1 MAEVSTGNLR
11 ILLEKDATTDQIW
24 CHKQPELTYTVTE
37 PTLFISPLFPTPTM
51 FKSSIF
57 IAVASVFAIG
67 AVNTARL
74 YSQSEVDFKTEI
86 RPILSNR
93 CFACHGPDE
102 EKIEGG
108 LQLDSFTSAT
118 KAADSGSLAIVP
130 GKASES
136 EMIRRILSTDEEE
149 RMPPP
154 HFGDKLTEREAEL
167 LRKWIDSGAKYS
179 KHWAFD
185 SLAKPDWSHNATMPG
200 FEAWNAHPVDQLLLN
215 KLQEKG
221 WTPSQQADLRTLIR
235 RVSLDLTGLPPT
247 IEQQH
252 RLLSNPT
259 ATTYEEWVDELLAS
273 PAYAEHWARKWLDL
287 ARYADSAGYADDPER
302 TIWAYRDWVIR
313 ALNNNMPFDQFT
325 LEQLAGD
332 LLPNPT
338 EDQLVATA
346 FNRNTLTNN
355 EGGTNDEE
363 FRNVAVV
370 DRVNTTMAV
379 WMGVTM
385 ACAQCHSHK
394 YDPISH
400 KEYFQVF
407 AILNQSED
415 ADRRDES
422 PIIPWFTPEQRA
434 RMEELNREKNKI
446 EQSLLAA
453 DDSLVPMQR
462 NWESLVSSPVNW
474 KPLVASSVLSTQ
486 NPSLK
491 PTADPNDPALIDLRS
506 DAKRDTLV
514 VEFHADSPV
523 EAMAWQGLKLE
534 TVPHP
539 ALPGGGAG
547 AGTGN
552 FVLTDI
558 RASVQS
564 ASTQGVHAKYIR
576 IELPGK
582 NKILSLAEVQAFA
595 AGVNVATKGKAK
607 QSSDDYAGT
616 AERANDGNTSGIYT
630 DNSVTH
636 TKQSDAPW
644 WELELNQTELIERV
658 SIWNRA
664 DGSVGD
670 RLAGAKLMLLDESR
684 KEVATHEIGTPQT
697 ENAFGLIPNK
707 ILKWT
712 GANADFSQSGFD
724 AALVIDASPKSGWAV
739 GGSIEKPHEL
749 LLTFDSQDLHSAIGS
764 WSGPV
769 KLRFELA
776 FQSEHEKHVMSRF
789 KIAATDA
796 KHLKDSVSVP
806 PQVMAIVRKAI
817 DQRST
822 DETTELHRFFV
833 SKVSASRQ
841 PMRDQL
847 ASVDRELASLKPA
860 TTVPVMKDLPTD
872 KHRQTFVQLRGNY
885 KVHGDLV
892 EPALPQ
898 AFHSYQ
904 PPSSNAKSSSK
915 QSSLTRLDLAH
926 WLMQRDNPLTARVIA
941 NRYWENLY
949 GTGIVKTSEEFG
961 SQGDL
966 PTHPMLL
973 DYLAEELIRLEWDTK
988 AFLKFL
994 VMSSAYRQISSVSI
1008 DRYEEDPDNLYVS
1021 RGPRFRATAEQ
1032 IRDASLAAS
1041 GLLSYK
1047 MFGPPTRPPQPSMGL
1062 SAAFGSRT
1070 DWDTSQGE
1078 NRFRRGL
1085 YTQWRRS
1092 NPYPSMATFD
1102 APNREVCVLKRDR
1115 TNTPLQALVTLNDPV
1130 YIEAAQGLA
1139 RRVVLHELPDGSI
1152 EEQMTRIFE
1161 HAVSRVP
1168 TQREIE
1174 SLSTLFEQLTSDL
1187 KASPDQAMKLATD
1200 PIGALPTNADL
1211 NRMAAWTA
1219 ICNVV
1224 LNLDEFL
1231 MKR

>member
-1 MAEVSTGNLR
+1 MS
-11 ILLEKDATTDQIW
+11 K
-24 CHKQPELTYTVTE
+24 P
-37 PTLFISPLFPTPTM
+37 
-51 FKSSIF
+51 
-57 IAVASVFAIG
+57 SVFHGIFLSHMLG
-67 AVNTARL
+67 LLWTQSV
-74 YSQSEVDFKTEI
+74 YSQSDVDFKTEI

-108 LQLDSFTSAT
+108 LQLDSFTTAT

-136 EMIRRILSTDEEE
+136 EMIRRILSTDEGE

-154 HFGDKLTEREAEL
+154 HFGDKLTERETEL
-167 LRKWIDSGAKYS
+167 LRKWIDSGAQYS
-179 KHWAFD
+179 KHWSFD
-185 SLAKPDWSHNATMPG
+185 SLAQPDWSHNANMPG

-215 KLQEKG
+215 KLHEKG

-313 ALNNNMPFDQFT
+313 ALNHNMPFDQFT

-338 EDQLVATA
+338 EDQLIATA

-422 PIIPWFTPEQRA
+422 PIISWFTPEQRA
-434 RMEELNREKNKI
+434 RLEELNRQKNTIEKT
-446 EQSLLAA
+446 LLAA
-453 DDSLVPMQR
+453 DDTLLPMQR
-462 NWESLVSSPVNW
+462 AWESSVSSPVNW
-474 KPLVASSVLSTQ
+474 KPLVANSVISTQ
-486 NPSLK
+486 SPSSK
-491 PTADPNDPALIDLRS
+491 PTIDPDEPALIDLRS
-506 DAKRDTLV
+506 DSKRDTLV
-514 VEFHADSPV
+514 VEFLAQSPA
-523 EAMAWQGLKLE
+523 EALAWQGLKVQ

-539 ALPGGGAG
+539 TLPAAGAG

-558 RASVQS
+558 KASVQS
-564 ASTQGVHAKYIR
+564 ASTQGVQAKYIR
-576 IELPGK
+576 IELPGT

-630 DNSVTH
+630 NNSVTH

-644 WELELNQTELIERV
+644 WELELPQAELIERIA
-658 SIWNRA
+658 IWNRT

-670 RLAGAKLMLLDESR
+670 RLAGAKIKLLNESR
-684 KEVATHEIGTPQT
+684 QEVATQEIGTPLA

-707 ILKWT
+707 DLKWT

-724 AALVIDASPKSGWAV
+724 ASNVIDASPKTGWAV
-739 GGSIEKPHEL
+739 GGSIDKPHEL
-749 LLTFDSQDLHSAIGS
+749 LLTFDSPDLHSAIGS
-764 WSGPV
+764 WAGPI
-769 KLRFELA
+769 KLRLELA
-776 FQSEHEKHVMSRF
+776 FQSEHEKHVLSRF
-789 KIAATDA
+789 KIATTDA
-796 KHLKDSVSVP
+796 THLKDAVSVP
-806 PQVMAIVRKAI
+806 SQVMALIRKPI
-817 DQRST
+817 DQRSP
-822 DETTELHRFFV
+822 DEATELHRYFV
-833 SKVSASRQ
+833 SKVSASRLG
-841 PMRDQL
+841 MRDQL
-847 ASVDRELASLKPA
+847 AALDRELATLKPA
-860 TTVPVMKDLPTD
+860 TTVPIMKDLPTD

-892 EPALPQ
+892 EPGLPQ

-904 PPSSNAKSSSK
+904 PPPTLSKSNAN
-915 QSSLTRLDLAH
+915 QSALTRLDLAH

-941 NRYWENLY
+941 NRYWENLF

-973 DYLAEELIRLEWDTK
+973 DYLAQELIRLEWDTK

-994 VMSSAYRQISSVSI
+994 VMSSAYRQISSVSMA
-1008 DRYEEDPDNLYVS
+1008 RYEEDPDNVYVS

-1139 RRVVLHELPDGSI
+1139 RRVVLHEIPDGNI
-1152 EEQMTRIFE
+1152 EEQITRVFE
-1161 HAVSRVP
+1161 HAVSRLP

-1174 SLSTLFEQLTSDL
+1174 SLSALHQQLMSDL
-1187 KASPDQAMKLATD
+1187 KASPDQAMKLATE
-1200 PIGALPTNADL
+1200 PIGTLPASTDV

>member
-1 MAEVSTGNLR
+1 MS
-11 ILLEKDATTDQIW
+11 K
-24 CHKQPELTYTVTE
+24 P
-37 PTLFISPLFPTPTM
+37 
-51 FKSSIF
+51 
-57 IAVASVFAIG
+57 SVFNGIILSHVLG
-67 AVNTARL
+67 LLWTQSV
-74 YSQSEVDFKTEI
+74 YSQSDVDFKTEI

-108 LQLDSFTSAT
+108 LQLDSFASAT
-118 KAADSGSLAIVP
+118 KAADSGSFAIIP

-136 EMIRRILSTDEEE
+136 EMIRRILSTDGGE

-167 LRKWIDSGAKYS
+167 LRRWIDGGAKYS
-179 KHWAFD
+179 KHWSFD
-185 SLAKPDWSHNATMPG
+185 SLAQPDWSRSASIPG
-200 FEAWNAHPVDQLLLN
+200 FEAWNTHPVDQLLLN
-215 KLQEKG
+215 KLHEKG
-221 WTPSQQADLRTLIR
+221 WTPSSQADLRTLIR

-259 ATTYEEWVDELLAS
+259 FTTYEEWVDELLAS

-313 ALNNNMPFDQFT
+313 ALNSNMPFDQFT
-325 LEQLAGD
+325 REQLAGD

-338 EDQLVATA
+338 EDQLIATA

-394 YDPISH
+394 YDPISQ

-422 PIIPWFTPEQRA
+422 PIISWFTPEQQA
-434 RMEELNREKNKI
+434 RMAELKREKGTI
-446 EQSLLAA
+446 ENNLFAAEDALL
-453 DDSLVPMQR
+453 PEQR

-474 KPLVASSVLSTQ
+474 TPLVGSSAVSTQ
-486 NPSLK
+486 KSDVK
-491 PTADPNDPALIDLRS
+491 PIPNPNDPALIDLRS
-506 DAKRDTLV
+506 DAKRDTLI
-514 VEFHADSPV
+514 VEYRLDSAAD
-523 EAMAWQGLKLE
+523 AKAWQGLKLE
-534 TVPHP
+534 TVPDP
-539 ALPGGGAG
+539 ALPGSGAG

-558 RASVQS
+558 RASLQS
-564 ASTQGVHAKYIR
+564 VSTSGVNAKYIR

-616 AERANDGNTSGIYT
+616 PERAIDGNTSGIYT
-630 DNSVTH
+630 NNSVTH

-644 WELELNQTELIERV
+644 WELELNQSEVIERIAV
-658 SIWNRA
+658 WNRT
-664 DGSVGD
+664 DGTVGD
-670 RLAGAKLMLLDESR
+670 RLAGAIVKLLDESR
-684 KEVATHEIGTPQT
+684 KEVATYEIGTPQA
-697 ENAFGLIPNK
+697 ENAFGLIPNTV
-707 ILKWT
+707 LKWT
-712 GANADFSQSGFD
+712 GVSADFSQSGFD
-724 AALVIDASPKSGWAV
+724 ASHAIDESPKTGWAV
-739 GGSIEKPHEL
+739 GGSIANSHEL
-749 LLTFDSQDLHSAIGS
+749 RLTFDTKDLHSAIES
-764 WSGPV
+764 WNGPIT
-769 KLRFELA
+769 LRLELA
-776 FQSEHEKHVMSRF
+776 FQSDHEKHILSRF
-789 KIAATDA
+789 RMATTDA
-796 KHLKDSVSVP
+796 TNLRDAVSVP
-806 PQVMAIVRKAI
+806 SHVMALVRKPAS
-817 DQRST
+817 QRST
-822 DETTELHRFFV
+822 DEANELHGYFV

-841 PMRDQL
+841 PLRDQL

-860 TTVPVMKDLPTD
+860 TTVPIMKDLPAD

-892 EPALPQ
+892 EPGLPQ

-904 PPSSNAKSSSK
+904 PPAALSQSNSK
-915 QSSLTRLDLAH
+915 PSTLNRLDLAN
-926 WLMQRDNPLTARVIA
+926 WLMQEDNPLTARVIA
-941 NRYWENLY
+941 NRYWENLF

-966 PTHPMLL
+966 PTNPVLL
-973 DYLAEELIRLEWDTK
+973 DYLAQELIRMEWDTK

-994 VMSSAYRQISSVSI
+994 VMSSAYRQISSVSAA
-1008 DRYEEDPDNLYVS
+1008 RYEEDPDNVYLS
-1021 RGPRFRATAEQ
+1021 RGPRYRATAEQ

-1041 GLLSYK
+1041 GLLSHK

-1139 RRVVLHELPDGSI
+1139 RRVVLHELRDGSFD
-1152 EEQMTRIFE
+1152 EQITRVFE
-1161 HAVSRVP
+1161 HAVSRIP
-1168 TQREIE
+1168 QKQEIE
-1174 SLSTLFEQLTSDL
+1174 SLNNLFEQLLTDL
-1187 KASPDQAMKLATD
+1187 KASPDQAIKLATE
-1200 PIGALPTNADL
+1200 PIGALPADADR